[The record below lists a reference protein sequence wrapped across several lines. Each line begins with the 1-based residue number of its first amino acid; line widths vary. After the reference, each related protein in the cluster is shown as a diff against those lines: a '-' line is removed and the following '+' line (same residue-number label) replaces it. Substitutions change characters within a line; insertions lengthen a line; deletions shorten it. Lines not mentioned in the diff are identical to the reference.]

1 MTSILLYFKRFIK
14 WCVDAYDYFLK
25 STYKLPITQIDREK
39 FCRDNFKGLVSDDML
54 QTIVDV
60 APHKACG
67 ISTIDSIANK
77 SIRHHAF
84 MTFILSFLSS
94 LPTGWLIVPMVIFD
108 IIQFQVHIFIITQ
121 KLLFLY
127 KDHTSL
133 SEYSSD
139 TTSKLMLL
147 STTIMIGKHRITNML
162 KSAIGFLSKQ
172 LIQRYGV
179 KILTRFSIITLFRQ
193 LAKWLGITLTK
204 EMVLD
209 GFEMIIIFLCAVI
222 SGIISYW
229 LFVPMARKLQRHL
242 REEYISVNG
251 FSLCSEADKR

>member
-1 MTSILLYFKRFIK
+1 
-14 WCVDAYDYFLK
+14 
-25 STYKLPITQIDREK
+25 
-39 FCRDNFKGLVSDDML
+39 
-54 QTIVDV
+54 
-60 APHKACG
+60 
-67 ISTIDSIANK
+67 
-77 SIRHHAF
+77 
-84 MTFILSFLSS
+84 
-94 LPTGWLIVPMVIFD
+94 
-108 IIQFQVHIFIITQ
+108 
-121 KLLFLY
+121 
-127 KDHTSL
+127 
-133 SEYSSD
+133 
-139 TTSKLMLL
+139 MLL

-209 GFEMIIIFLCAVI
+209 GFEMIIILLCAVI

-242 REEYISVNG
+242 REEYITVKGS
-251 FSLCSEADKR
+251 SLCSEADKR